1 MAQVTGCAQPPW
13 APGCTSR
20 PQRTAQC
27 RTLIERFADGGTG
40 ADCAPPV
47 ASLSVLR
54 EIAIF
59 VQRRFVNLFTDKRIY
74 TLGSGARARVG
85 TVGGPLLYQ

>member
-1 MAQVTGCAQPPW
+1 M
-13 APGCTSR
+13 S
-20 PQRTAQC
+20 
-27 RTLIERFADGGTG
+27 LKGGTG

-47 ASLSVLR
+47 ASLSVLG

-59 VQRRFVNLFTDKRIY
+59 VQRRFVNLFTDKRID

>member
-1 MAQVTGCAQPPW
+1 M
-13 APGCTSR
+13 
-20 PQRTAQC
+20 
-27 RTLIERFADGGTG
+27 GGTG
-40 ADCAPPV
+40 VDYAPPV
-47 ASLSVLR
+47 ASLSVLG

-74 TLGSGARARVG
+74 SAGSAAMARVD